1 MNTQV
6 EILTALQFVSA
17 LEKEQ
22 GITVDAKDVK
32 IGRLEISGAEKKE
45 SGYICFYTIHG
56 GKIYWLK
63 AFKGTTERLVK
74 SGQMNEEVSVLR
86 EFAPVC
92 FFKSAYKNTTWKVN
106 NGGSDGIYL
115 TIGKK

>member
-1 MNTQV
+1 MNTQ

-22 GITVDAKDVK
+22 GISVSAQEVK
-32 IGRLEISGAEKKE
+32 LGRLEINGVEKKE
-45 SGYICFYTIHG
+45 SGYVCFYCIID

-63 AFKGTTERLVK
+63 AFKGKTERLVK
-74 SGQMNEEVSVLR
+74 CGTENEEVVVLK

-106 NGGSDGIYL
+106 KGPEGIYL
-115 TIGKK
+115 TIGKM

>member
-32 IGRLEISGAEKKE
+32 IGRLEISGVEKKE
-45 SGYICFYTIHG
+45 SGYICFFTSVS

-63 AFKGTTERLVK
+63 AFKGKTERLIK
-74 SGQMNEEVSVLR
+74 CGQENEEVVILK

-106 NGGSDGIYL
+106 KGPEGIYL
-115 TIGKK
+115 TIGKM

>member
-1 MNTQV
+1 MKNQ
-6 EILTALQFVSA
+6 EILTALQFISA

-22 GITVDAKDVK
+22 GITVGADDVK
-32 IGRLEISGAEKKE
+32 IGRLEIHETEKKE
-45 SGYICFYTIHG
+45 SGYVCFYTSVN

-63 AFKGTTERLVK
+63 AFKGTTERLIHC
-74 SGQMNEEVSVLR
+74 GQENEEVTVLR
-86 EFAPVC
+86 EFSPVC

-106 NGGSDGIYL
+106 KGSEGIYL